1 MGSTSNEQRLL
12 TSFASMA
19 ELIEKQKRLL
29 NADEVDWEQYADLD
43 AQLKEIQTQIES
55 SMPLPTPDSPAFQ
68 TVTDQLRNVLAAQQ
82 ELENLLNKQIAT
94 VTHQLGN
101 MKKQQ
106 KRTLPTKD
114 TEKTPLPY
122 TWISVSSKTCAK
134 DFSGK
139 G

>member
-106 KRTLPTKD
+106 KAHASYQGYRKD
-114 TEKTPLPY
+114 TVALY
-122 TWISVSSKTCAK
+122 L
-134 DFSGK
+134 DQRQ
-139 G
+139 